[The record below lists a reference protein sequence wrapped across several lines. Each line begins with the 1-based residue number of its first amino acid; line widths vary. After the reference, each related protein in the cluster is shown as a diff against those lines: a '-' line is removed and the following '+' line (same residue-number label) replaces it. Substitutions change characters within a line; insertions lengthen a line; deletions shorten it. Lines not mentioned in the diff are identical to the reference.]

1 MPFVQVYMLEGRT
14 EEQKKVMF
22 QKMTDVLVETLG
34 VPQQSV
40 RIWVHDM
47 PKENWCIA
55 GTTAKDLGR

>member
-14 EEQKKVMF
+14 EEQKKAMF
-22 QKMTDVLVETLG
+22 QKMTEVLVETLG
-34 VPQQSV
+34 VPQQNV